1 VTASDQEWKHESNEF
16 GRGKGKKPSHNGTSQ
31 RFIGQETWADE
42 PTWLMF
48 ISHISWLTNII
59 QWATPAVKFVGNDV
73 VDELKLRSSVL
84 SN

>member
-1 VTASDQEWKHESNEF
+1 
-16 GRGKGKKPSHNGTSQ
+16 
-31 RFIGQETWADE
+31 
-42 PTWLMF
+42 MF

-59 QWATPAVKFVGNDV
+59 RWATPAVKFVGNDV